1 MTARAIY
8 TRIRQEYRA
17 ALRERAPFSDRRI
30 RRYLRF
36 QTESPR
42 ARAVRMLRNAAWSRR
57 ADASPLERTM
67 VRIHIDHARMLR
79 LENTDTTNR
88 CHAWAQGM
96 PTSCRPQLSGILA

>member
-42 ARAVRMLRNAAWSRR
+42 ARAVRMLLTALHLTQKRR
-57 ADASPLERTM
+57 PHGRRQSHHPCP
-67 VRIHIDHARMLR
+67 H
-79 LENTDTTNR
+79 
-88 CHAWAQGM
+88 
-96 PTSCRPQLSGILA
+96 PRP